1 VNDNMWLAVRLRG
14 WRGRRAERT
23 LCAVAGLAESL
34 QRARRA
40 GLEVSSRGAQ
50 SARSEEVATDLA
62 LLATSKC
69 GECGRR
75 RKMLSNCSQQ
85 ILSTLAIDIPICA
98 ERE

>member
-1 VNDNMWLAVRLRG
+1 MERLVVRQVILMG

-40 GLEVSSRGAQ
+40 GVEVSGRGAQ
-50 SARSEEVATDLA
+50 SARSSEVATEVA

-75 RKMLSNCSQQ
+75 RKMLSDCSQRM
-85 ILSTLAIDIPICA
+85 STLAIDIPVCA

>member
-1 VNDNMWLAVRLRG
+1 
-14 WRGRRAERT
+14 
-23 LCAVAGLAESL
+23 VAGLAESL

-40 GLEVSSRGAQ
+40 GVEVSGRGESVR
-50 SARSEEVATDLA
+50 SAEVATELA

-75 RKMLSNCSQQ
+75 RKMLSNCSQR
-85 ILSTLAIDIPICA
+85 ISTLAIDKPICA